1 MLVIHS
7 DLLFFFCTQVLII
20 DPSNENVI
28 LVAEE
33 LHIRLASSSASH
45 LDGKDNLSGQH
56 DGKGA
61 EEDCKL
67 VALLSNYRC
76 QKHGLLFFRFLFI
89 CNIPQSLI
97 YHMCSWVVRQFSFE
111 IQ

>member
-45 LDGKDNLSGQH
+45 LDWKDNLSGQH
-56 DGKGA
+56 DVKGA
-61 EEDCKL
+61 EEDCKFSCASFKL
-67 VALLSNYRC
+67 QMSEAWSFVF
-76 QKHGLLFFRFLFI
+76 QV
-89 CNIPQSLI
+89 SL
-97 YHMCSWVVRQFSFE
+97 YL
-111 IQ
+111 